1 MRAYL
6 VKKPWTTPS
15 KTSATISHYPPQ
27 GRMTVRCVGSRRRKK
42 GEGGA
47 QKSKRNARVCP
58 AGTQSSCA
66 RAATRKVR
74 VRPLAP
80 RARFAAHLPRVRAV
94 AGSQRRL
101 VGHHGNLGLGRDG
114 RRGRRS
120 DARDHRERGQHHGRA
135 SHGSLGEV
143 GLCHPE
149 QVLSTRTFTFFFPVA
164 CLPPAPRPRV
174 GLVPTQRLL
183 HSEAPPYRS
192 SSGRSH
198 APCFRLRLLVVCS
211 VSGRYQ
217 RPARV
222 GSGLGLAV
230 MCFIIS
236 RALQRARRGAGAA
249 GWRVPCTRR

>member
-1 MRAYL
+1 MRWFSPA
-6 VKKPWTTPS
+6 
-15 KTSATISHYPPQ
+15 
-27 GRMTVRCVGSRRRKK
+27 KK
-42 GEGGA
+42 GRGWST
-47 QKSKRNARVCP
+47 KSKRNARVCP

-149 QVLSTRTFTFFFPVA
+149 QVSHLLVLLLFFFRWLVS
-164 CLPPAPRPRV
+164 PRPPDRV
-174 GLVPTQRLL
+174 WDSYPLNASCTLKRRHTDRALEGVT
-183 HSEAPPYRS
+183 H
-192 SSGRSH
+192 
-198 APCFRLRLLVVCS
+198 
-211 VSGRYQ
+211 
-217 RPARV
+217 PAS
-222 GSGLGLAV
+222 GSGCWSSAVSQAVTKGLHAWALGWA
-230 MCFIIS
+230 S
-236 RALQRARRGAGAA
+236 
-249 GWRVPCTRR
+249 P